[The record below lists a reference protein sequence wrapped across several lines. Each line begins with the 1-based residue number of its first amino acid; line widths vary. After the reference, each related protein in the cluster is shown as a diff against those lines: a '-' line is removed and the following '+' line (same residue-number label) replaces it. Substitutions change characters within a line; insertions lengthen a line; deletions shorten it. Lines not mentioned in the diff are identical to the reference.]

1 MQRNA
6 ADGLLAQTSN
16 VFVDIYAQ
24 NRTKKGQQICTQA
37 EPDSKSYYPDVQGNW
52 RGNANI
58 ESFGKNI
65 SNRAFRRD
73 CPQYFSKYISE
84 KGADKYEDDK
94 DPDILF
100 KKGHVS
106 GILQ

>member
-24 NRTKKGQQICTQA
+24 YRTKKGQQICTQA
-37 EPDSKSYYPDVQGNW
+37 EPDSKSYYPDVKGNR
-52 RGNANI
+52 RGNSNI

-65 SNRAFRRD
+65 SDRAVRRD

-84 KGADKYEDDK
+84 KGANNDEDDQ

-100 KKGHVS
+100 KNGHVS

>member
-1 MQRNA
+1 MYEYNT
-6 ADGLLAQTSN
+6 LYI
-16 VFVDIYAQ
+16 FVDIYAQ
-24 NRTKKGQQICTQA
+24 YGTKKGQQICTQA
-37 EPDSKSYYPDVQGNW
+37 EPDSKSYYPDVKGNR
-52 RGNANI
+52 RGNSNI

-65 SNRAFRRD
+65 SDRAFRRD
-73 CPQYFSKYISE
+73 CPQYFSKYISK